1 MPILATVLSILLL
14 LLLILKWRIPAF
26 LALLIA
32 SILAGLGSGL
42 EGSAVIAA
50 IQSGMG
56 GTLGFVAIVVGLGA
70 MFGALLENAGGA
82 QAIAQYLIRKQGVER
97 APAAMALTGFLI
109 AVPVFFDVA
118 FIILTPVLYAL
129 KARTGA
135 SLLKFALP
143 LLAGLAATH
152 AFIPPTPGPIAVAE
166 IVGADLGWVIL
177 LGAVAG
183 IPAVV
188 VSGLWF
194 GQRAAR
200 RIDPEPPAFSETKAP
215 DVLPPVGLIL
225 FIIGMPIV
233 LIVLSTL
240 SEAGTLPVPGAAL
253 PVIQFVGHP
262 FAALLLAN
270 LLIWYLLGL
279 RRGYSSEVLLKAS
292 TDSMS
297 TAGSILLLTG
307 AGGVFKQM
315 LVDTGAGQQIASS
328 MTEAGLPVIVF
339 AFVAAAL
346 IRVAQ
351 GSATVAM
358 ITGASLTAPLLS
370 NGASF
375 SAGQLGAIVIA
386 IAAGGT
392 VLSHVNDSGFWLVK
406 SYLGM
411 SEKETFRSWT
421 ILTAI
426 LGVAGFCIAALLFYL
441 L

>member
-1 MPILATVLSILLL
+1 MPVLATVLSILLL

-32 SILAGLGSGL
+32 AIAAGLGSGL
-42 EGSAVIAA
+42 DGPAVIEAM
-50 IQSGMG
+50 QNGMG
-56 GTLGFVAIVVGLGA
+56 GTLGFVATVVGLGA

-97 APAAMALTGFLI
+97 APAAMAFTGFLI
-109 AVPVFFDVA
+109 AIPVFFDVA
-118 FIILTPVLYAL
+118 FIILIPVLYAL
-129 KARTGA
+129 KERTGA

-177 LGAVAG
+177 LGAIAG
-183 IPAVV
+183 LPPVL

-194 GQRAAR
+194 GQRVAR
-200 RIDPEPPAFSETKAP
+200 RIDPDPPAFSEAKTP
-215 DVLPPVGLIL
+215 DTLPPVGLIL
-225 FIIGMPIV
+225 LIIGMPIV

-240 SEAGTLPVPGAAL
+240 AQSGTLPLPAAVL
-253 PVIQFVGHP
+253 PVVQFLGHP
-262 FAALLLAN
+262 FTALLLAN

-279 RRGYSSEVLLKAS
+279 RRGYSSEVLLKAT

-315 LVDTGAGQQIASS
+315 LVDTGAGQQIAAS
-328 MTEAGLPVIVF
+328 MTAAGLPVVVF
-339 AFVAAAL
+339 AFLAAAL

-370 NGASF
+370 NGVHF
-375 SAGQLGAIVIA
+375 SAGQLGAVVIA

-392 VLSHVNDSGFWLVK
+392 VLSHVNDSGFSLVK
-406 SYLGM
+406 SYLGL

-421 ILTAI
+421 VLTAV
-426 LGVAGFCIAALLFYL
+426 LGGVGFGIAALLFYL
-441 L
+441 F